1 MKINQKILEMLAMDL
16 DAITFWIKEDKITKA
31 EGTVVQTEEPK
42 HEVFNTPFEIS
53 IE

>member
-1 MKINQKILEMLAMDL
+1 MKIHKIILEMLAMDL

-31 EGTVVQTEEPK
+31 EGTIVQTEESK
-42 HEVFNTPFEIS
+42 HEIFNTPFEIS